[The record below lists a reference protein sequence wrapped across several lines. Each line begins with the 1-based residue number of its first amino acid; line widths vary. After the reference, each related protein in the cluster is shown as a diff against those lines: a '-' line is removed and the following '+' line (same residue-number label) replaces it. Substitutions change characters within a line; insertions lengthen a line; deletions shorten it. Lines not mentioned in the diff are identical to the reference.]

1 MSLADKITYALQS
14 KELIKDAIIHK
25 KATVTP
31 TEKLRDYPQSINS
44 IPTGSGPSPGSGK
57 ADNVSWG
64 VLPIIQR
71 NIISLNN
78 PQQSNIPTALLPQK
92 IIQRD
97 IISLNDLQ
105 QSNMPTVLLP
115 QKIIR
120 TLNYADM
127 KIFQCVVSLYDDTSL
142 YMQLSYDYDTS
153 LKYNAIAPAH
163 TDNLSSREQTSY
175 SAYGDNVRKT
185 FKYSDPNISGY
196 DVDIKYQ
203 TESTN
208 YDWVCIYANIEP
220 TDSNYNNSI
229 SGKLGGSLATKQY
242 HIEGNTMYIYFR
254 SDGSASNYFGFWAD
268 ITPTYITPPAP
279 HWADT
284 ILPIP
289 EKEGYTFIGWYQD
302 AELTIPVTS
311 DIILTSAK
319 QFYAKWERS

>member
-14 KELIKDAIIHK
+14 KELIKNAIIYK
-25 KATVTP
+25 KATVIP

-44 IPTGSGPSPGSGK
+44 IPTRSGPSPGPGK

-64 VLPIIQR
+64 VLP
-71 NIISLNN
+71 
-78 PQQSNIPTALLPQK
+78 

-105 QSNMPTVLLP
+105 QSNMPTALLP

-127 KIFQCVVSLYDDTSL
+127 EIFQCVVSLYDDTSL

-175 SAYGDNVRKT
+175 NAYGDNVRKT

-208 YDWVCIYANIEP
+208 YDWVCIYANVEP

-254 SDGSASNYFGFWAD
+254 SDSSTSNYFGFWAD

-289 EKEGYTFIGWYQD
+289 EKEGYTFIGLYQD

>member
-14 KELIKDAIIHK
+14 KELIKDAIIYK

-44 IPTGSGPSPGSGK
+44 IPTGSGPSPGPGK

-64 VLPIIQR
+64 VLP
-71 NIISLNN
+71 
-78 PQQSNIPTALLPQK
+78 

-105 QSNMPTVLLP
+105 QSNMPTALLP

-127 KIFQCVVSLYDDTSL
+127 EIFQCVVSLYDDTSL

-208 YDWVCIYANIEP
+208 YDWVCIYANVEP

-242 HIEGNTMYIYFR
+242 HIEGSTMYIYFR
-254 SDGSASNYFGFWAD
+254 SDGSASSYFGFWAD

>member
-14 KELIKDAIIHK
+14 KELIKDAIIYK

-44 IPTGSGPSPGSGK
+44 IPTGSGPSPGPGK

-64 VLPIIQR
+64 VLP
-71 NIISLNN
+71 
-78 PQQSNIPTALLPQK
+78 

-105 QSNMPTVLLP
+105 QSNMPTALLP

-127 KIFQCVVSLYDDTSL
+127 EIFQCVVSLYDDTSL

-153 LKYNAIAPAH
+153 LKYKAIVPAH

-175 SAYGDNVRKT
+175 NAYGDNVRKT

-208 YDWVCIYANIEP
+208 FDWVCIYANIEP

-254 SDGSASNYFGFWAD
+254 SDGSSSNYFGFWAD

>member
-14 KELIKDAIIHK
+14 KELIKDAIIYK

-44 IPTGSGPSPGSGK
+44 IPTGSGPSPGPGK

-64 VLPIIQR
+64 VLP
-71 NIISLNN
+71 
-78 PQQSNIPTALLPQK
+78 

-105 QSNMPTVLLP
+105 QSNMPTALLP

-127 KIFQCVVSLYDDTSL
+127 EIFQCVVSLYDDTSL

-175 SAYGDNVRKT
+175 NAYGDNVRKT

-208 YDWVCIYANIEP
+208 YDWVCIYANVEP

-242 HIEGNTMYIYFR
+242 HIEGDTMYIYFR
-254 SDGSASNYFGFWAD
+254 SDGSASSYFGFWAD

>member
-14 KELIKDAIIHK
+14 KELIKDAIIYK

-71 NIISLNN
+71 
-78 PQQSNIPTALLPQK
+78 
-92 IIQRD
+92 D

-105 QSNMPTVLLP
+105 QSNMPTALLP

-127 KIFQCVVSLYDDTSL
+127 EIFQCVVSLYDDTSL

-175 SAYGDNVRKT
+175 NAYGDNVRKT

-208 YDWVCIYANIEP
+208 YDWVCIYANVEP

-242 HIEGNTMYIYFR
+242 HIEGDTMYIYFR
-254 SDGSASNYFGFWAD
+254 SDGSSSSYFGFWAD

-311 DIILTSAK
+311 NIILTSAK

>member
-14 KELIKDAIIHK
+14 KELIKDAIIYK

-44 IPTGSGPSPGSGK
+44 IPTGSGPSPGPGK

-64 VLPIIQR
+64 VLP
-71 NIISLNN
+71 
-78 PQQSNIPTALLPQK
+78 T
-92 IIQRD
+92 IQRD

-127 KIFQCVVSLYDDTSL
+127 EIFRCVVSLYDDTSL
-142 YMQLSYDYDTS
+142 YMQLSCDYDTS
-153 LKYNAIAPAH
+153 LKYKAIVPAH

-175 SAYGDNVRKT
+175 NAYGDNVRKT

-242 HIEGNTMYIYFR
+242 HIEGDTMYIYFR

-268 ITPTYITPPAP
+268 ITPTYITPPVP

-319 QFYAKWERS
+319 QFYAKWERN

>member
-14 KELIKDAIIHK
+14 KELIKDAIIYK

-44 IPTGSGPSPGSGK
+44 IPTGSGPSPGPGK

-64 VLPIIQR
+64 VLP
-71 NIISLNN
+71 
-78 PQQSNIPTALLPQK
+78 

-105 QSNMPTVLLP
+105 QSNMPTALLP

-127 KIFQCVVSLYDDTSL
+127 EIFQCVVSLYDDTSL

-153 LKYNAIAPAH
+153 LKYKAIVPAH

-208 YDWVCIYANIEP
+208 YDWVCIYANVEP

-319 QFYAKWERS
+319 QFYAKWERG

>member
-14 KELIKDAIIHK
+14 KELIKDAIIYK

-44 IPTGSGPSPGSGK
+44 IPTGSGPSPGPGK

-71 NIISLNN
+71 NIISLN
-78 PQQSNIPTALLPQK
+78 
-92 IIQRD
+92 
-97 IISLNDLQ
+97 DLQ
-105 QSNMPTVLLP
+105 QSNMPTILLP

-127 KIFQCVVSLYDDTSL
+127 EIFQCVVSLYDDTSL

-203 TESTN
+203 TESTD

-229 SGKLGGSLATKQY
+229 SGKLGNSLATKQY
-242 HIEGNTMYIYFR
+242 HIEGDTMYIYFR

>member
-14 KELIKDAIIHK
+14 KELIKNAIIYK

-44 IPTGSGPSPGSGK
+44 IPTGSGPSPGPGK

-64 VLPIIQR
+64 VLP
-71 NIISLNN
+71 
-78 PQQSNIPTALLPQK
+78 

-127 KIFQCVVSLYDDTSL
+127 EIFQCVVSLYDDTSL

-175 SAYGDNVRKT
+175 NAYGDNVRKT

-319 QFYAKWERS
+319 QFYAKWERN

>member
-14 KELIKDAIIHK
+14 KELIKDAIIYK

-44 IPTGSGPSPGSGK
+44 IPTGSGPSPGPGK

-64 VLPIIQR
+64 VLP
-71 NIISLNN
+71 
-78 PQQSNIPTALLPQK
+78 

-127 KIFQCVVSLYDDTSL
+127 EIFQCVVSLYDDTSL

-153 LKYNAIAPAH
+153 LKYNAIASAH

-175 SAYGDNVRKT
+175 NAYGDNVRKT

-208 YDWVCIYANIEP
+208 YDWVCIYANVEP

-242 HIEGNTMYIYFR
+242 HIEGDTMYIYFR
-254 SDGSASNYFGFWAD
+254 SDGSSSNYFGFWAD

>member
-14 KELIKDAIIHK
+14 KELIKDAIIYK

-44 IPTGSGPSPGSGK
+44 IPTGSGPSPGPGK

-71 NIISLNN
+71 
-78 PQQSNIPTALLPQK
+78 
-92 IIQRD
+92 D
-97 IISLNDLQ
+97 IISLNGLQ
-105 QSNMPTVLLP
+105 QSNMPTALLP

-127 KIFQCVVSLYDDTSL
+127 EIFQCVVSLYDDTSL

-153 LKYNAIAPAH
+153 LKYNAIVPAH

-175 SAYGDNVRKT
+175 NAYGDNVRKT

-254 SDGSASNYFGFWAD
+254 SDGSSSSYFGFWAD

-311 DIILTSAK
+311 DIILTSTR
-319 QFYAKWERS
+319 QFYAKWERG

>member
-14 KELIKDAIIHK
+14 KELIKDAIIYK

-31 TEKLRDYPQSINS
+31 AEKLRDYPQSINS
-44 IPTGSGPSPGSGK
+44 IPTRSGPSPGPGK

-64 VLPIIQR
+64 VLP
-71 NIISLNN
+71 
-78 PQQSNIPTALLPQK
+78 

-105 QSNMPTVLLP
+105 QSNMPTALLP

-127 KIFQCVVSLYDDTSL
+127 EIFQCVVSLYDDTSL

-208 YDWVCIYANIEP
+208 YDWVCIYANVEP

-254 SDGSASNYFGFWAD
+254 SDGSSSSYFGFWAD

-319 QFYAKWERS
+319 QFYAKWGRS

>member
-14 KELIKDAIIHK
+14 KELIKDAIIYK

-44 IPTGSGPSPGSGK
+44 IPTGSGPSPGPGK

-71 NIISLNN
+71 DIISLNN
-78 PQQSNIPTALLPQK
+78 
-92 IIQRD
+92 
-97 IISLNDLQ
+97 LQ
-105 QSNMPTVLLP
+105 QSNMPTALLP

-127 KIFQCVVSLYDDTSL
+127 EIFQCIVSLYDDTSL

-153 LKYNAIAPAH
+153 LKYKAIVPAH

-175 SAYGDNVRKT
+175 NAYGDNVRKT
-185 FKYSDPNISGY
+185 FKYSDPNISSY

-208 YDWVCIYANIEP
+208 YDWVCIYANVEP

-254 SDGSASNYFGFWAD
+254 SDGSASSYFGFWAD

>member
-14 KELIKDAIIHK
+14 KELIKDAIIYK

-44 IPTGSGPSPGSGK
+44 IPTGSGPSPGPGK

-71 NIISLNN
+71 
-78 PQQSNIPTALLPQK
+78 
-92 IIQRD
+92 D
-97 IISLNDLQ
+97 IISLNGLQ
-105 QSNMPTVLLP
+105 QSNMPTALLP

-127 KIFQCVVSLYDDTSL
+127 EIFQCVVSLYDDTSL
-142 YMQLSYDYDTS
+142 YMQLSCDYDTS
-153 LKYNAIAPAH
+153 LKYNAIVPAH

-175 SAYGDNVRKT
+175 NAYGDNVRKT

-203 TESTN
+203 TESTSC
-208 YDWVCIYANIEP
+208 DWVCIYANIEP

>member
-14 KELIKDAIIHK
+14 KELIKDAIIYK

-44 IPTGSGPSPGSGK
+44 IPTGSGPSPGPGK

-64 VLPIIQR
+64 VLP
-71 NIISLNN
+71 
-78 PQQSNIPTALLPQK
+78 

-105 QSNMPTVLLP
+105 QSNMPTALLP

-142 YMQLSYDYDTS
+142 YMQLLYDYNTP

-175 SAYGDNVRKT
+175 NSYGVNVRKT

-208 YDWVCIYANIEP
+208 FDWVCIYANVEP
-220 TDSNYNNSI
+220 TDSNYNNSF

-242 HIEGNTMYIYFR
+242 HIEGDTMYIYFR
-254 SDGSASNYFGFWAD
+254 SDGSTSNYFGFWAD

>member
-14 KELIKDAIIHK
+14 KELIKDAIIYK

-71 NIISLNN
+71 
-78 PQQSNIPTALLPQK
+78 
-92 IIQRD
+92 D
-97 IISLNDLQ
+97 IISLNGLQ
-105 QSNMPTVLLP
+105 QSNMPTALLP

-127 KIFQCVVSLYDDTSL
+127 EIFQCVVSLYDDTSL

-175 SAYGDNVRKT
+175 SAYGDNIRKT

-203 TESTN
+203 TESTSF
-208 YDWVCIYANIEP
+208 DWVCIYANIEP

-242 HIEGNTMYIYFR
+242 HIEGDTMYIYFR
-254 SDGSASNYFGFWAD
+254 SDGSASSYFGFWAD

>member
-14 KELIKDAIIHK
+14 KELIKDAIIYK

-71 NIISLNN
+71 
-78 PQQSNIPTALLPQK
+78 
-92 IIQRD
+92 D

-105 QSNMPTVLLP
+105 QSNMPTALLP

-127 KIFQCVVSLYDDTSL
+127 EIFQCVVSLYDDTSL

-208 YDWVCIYANIEP
+208 YDWVCIYANVEP

-242 HIEGNTMYIYFR
+242 HIEGSTMYIYFR
-254 SDGSASNYFGFWAD
+254 SDGSASSYFGFWAD

>member
-14 KELIKDAIIHK
+14 KELIKDAIIYK

-71 NIISLNN
+71 
-78 PQQSNIPTALLPQK
+78 
-92 IIQRD
+92 D
-97 IISLNDLQ
+97 IISLNGLQ
-105 QSNMPTVLLP
+105 QSNMPTALLP

-127 KIFQCVVSLYDDTSL
+127 EIFQCVVSLYDDTSL

-175 SAYGDNVRKT
+175 NAYGDNVRKT

-242 HIEGNTMYIYFR
+242 HIEGDTMYIYFR
-254 SDGSASNYFGFWAD
+254 SDGSSSSYFGFWAD

>member
-14 KELIKDAIIHK
+14 KELIKDAIIYK

-31 TEKLRDYPQSINS
+31 TEKLRDYPQFINS

-71 NIISLNN
+71 
-78 PQQSNIPTALLPQK
+78 
-92 IIQRD
+92 D

-105 QSNMPTVLLP
+105 QSNMPTALLP

-127 KIFQCVVSLYDDTSL
+127 EIFQCVVSLYDDTSL
-142 YMQLSYDYDTS
+142 YIQLSYDYNTS
-153 LKYNAIAPAH
+153 LKYNAIIPAH

-175 SAYGDNVRKT
+175 NAYGDNVRKT

-208 YDWVCIYANIEP
+208 YDWVCIYANVKP

-242 HIEGNTMYIYFR
+242 HIEGDTMYIYFR
-254 SDGSASNYFGFWAD
+254 SDGSSSSYFGFWAD

>member
-14 KELIKDAIIHK
+14 KELIKDAIIYK

-44 IPTGSGPSPGSGK
+44 IPTGSGPSPGPGK

-71 NIISLNN
+71 
-78 PQQSNIPTALLPQK
+78 
-92 IIQRD
+92 D
-97 IISLNDLQ
+97 IISLNGLQ
-105 QSNMPTVLLP
+105 QSNMPTALLP

-127 KIFQCVVSLYDDTSL
+127 EIFQCVVSLYDDTSL

-175 SAYGDNVRKT
+175 NAYGDNVRKT

-242 HIEGNTMYIYFR
+242 HIEGDTMYIYFR
-254 SDGSASNYFGFWAD
+254 SDGSSSSYFGFWAD

>member
-14 KELIKDAIIHK
+14 KELIKDAIIYK

-71 NIISLNN
+71 
-78 PQQSNIPTALLPQK
+78 
-92 IIQRD
+92 D

-105 QSNMPTVLLP
+105 QSNMPTALLP

-127 KIFQCVVSLYDDTSL
+127 EIFQCVVSLYDDTSL

-153 LKYNAIAPAH
+153 LKYKAIVPAH

-175 SAYGDNVRKT
+175 NAYGDNVRKT

-208 YDWVCIYANIEP
+208 YDWVCIYANVEP

-242 HIEGNTMYIYFR
+242 HIEGDTMYIYFR
-254 SDGSASNYFGFWAD
+254 SDGSSSSYFGFWAD

-319 QFYAKWERS
+319 QFYAKWERG

>member
-14 KELIKDAIIHK
+14 KELIKDAIIYK

-44 IPTGSGPSPGSGK
+44 IPTGSGPSPGPGK

-64 VLPIIQR
+64 VLP
-71 NIISLNN
+71 
-78 PQQSNIPTALLPQK
+78 

-127 KIFQCVVSLYDDTSL
+127 EIFQCVVSLYDDTSL

-153 LKYNAIAPAH
+153 LKYNAIASAH

-175 SAYGDNVRKT
+175 NAYGDNVRKT

-208 YDWVCIYANIEP
+208 YDWVCIYANVEP

-254 SDGSASNYFGFWAD
+254 SDGSSSNYFGFWAD

>member
-14 KELIKDAIIHK
+14 KELIKDAIIYK
-25 KATVTP
+25 KAIVTP

-64 VLPIIQR
+64 VLPTIQR

-78 PQQSNIPTALLPQK
+78 PQQSNMPTA
-92 IIQRD
+92 
-97 IISLNDLQ
+97 
-105 QSNMPTVLLP
+105 LLP

-127 KIFQCVVSLYDDTSL
+127 EIFQCVVSLYDDTSL

-203 TESTN
+203 TESTS
-208 YDWVCIYANIEP
+208 YDWVCIYANVEP

-242 HIEGNTMYIYFR
+242 HIEGDTMYIYFR
-254 SDGSASNYFGFWAD
+254 SDSSNSNYFGFWAD
-268 ITPTYITPPAP
+268 ITPTYITPPTP
-279 HWADT
+279 HWNDT

>member
-14 KELIKDAIIHK
+14 KELIKDAIIYK

-44 IPTGSGPSPGSGK
+44 IPTGSGPSPGPGK

-64 VLPIIQR
+64 VLP
-71 NIISLNN
+71 
-78 PQQSNIPTALLPQK
+78 

-127 KIFQCVVSLYDDTSL
+127 EIFQCVVSLYDDTSL
-142 YMQLSYDYDTS
+142 YMQLSYDYNTS
-153 LKYNAIAPAH
+153 LKYNAIVPAH

-175 SAYGDNVRKT
+175 NAYGNNVRKT

-203 TESTN
+203 TESTS

-242 HIEGNTMYIYFR
+242 HIEGDTMYIYFR
-254 SDGSASNYFGFWAD
+254 SDGSASSYFGFWAD

-289 EKEGYTFIGWYQD
+289 EKEGYAFIGWYQD
-302 AELTIPVTS
+302 AELIIPVTS

>member
-14 KELIKDAIIHK
+14 KELIKNAIIYK

-44 IPTGSGPSPGSGK
+44 IPTVSGPSPGPGK

-64 VLPIIQR
+64 VLP
-71 NIISLNN
+71 
-78 PQQSNIPTALLPQK
+78 

-127 KIFQCVVSLYDDTSL
+127 EIFQCVVSLYDDTSL

-208 YDWVCIYANIEP
+208 YDWVCIYANVEP

-242 HIEGNTMYIYFR
+242 HIEGDTMYIYFR
-254 SDGSASNYFGFWAD
+254 SDGSSSSYFGFWAD

>member
-14 KELIKDAIIHK
+14 KELIKDAIIYK

-44 IPTGSGPSPGSGK
+44 IPTGSGPSPGPGK

-64 VLPIIQR
+64 VLP
-71 NIISLNN
+71 
-78 PQQSNIPTALLPQK
+78 

-105 QSNMPTVLLP
+105 QSNMPTALLP

-127 KIFQCVVSLYDDTSL
+127 EIFQCVVSLYDDTSL

-153 LKYNAIAPAH
+153 LKYKAIVPAH

-175 SAYGDNVRKT
+175 NAYGDNVRKT

-208 YDWVCIYANIEP
+208 YDWVCIYANVEP

-242 HIEGNTMYIYFR
+242 HIEGSTMYIYFR
-254 SDGSASNYFGFWAD
+254 SDGSASSYFGFWAD

-319 QFYAKWERS
+319 QFYAKWERG

>member
-14 KELIKDAIIHK
+14 KELIKDAIIYK

-44 IPTGSGPSPGSGK
+44 IPTGSGPSPGPGK

-64 VLPIIQR
+64 VLP
-71 NIISLNN
+71 
-78 PQQSNIPTALLPQK
+78 

-105 QSNMPTVLLP
+105 QSNMPTALLP

-127 KIFQCVVSLYDDTSL
+127 EIFQCVVSLYDDTSL

-175 SAYGDNVRKT
+175 NAYGDNVRKT
-185 FKYSDPNISGY
+185 FKYSDPNISSY

-203 TESTN
+203 TESTS
-208 YDWVCIYANIEP
+208 YDWVCIYANVEP

-254 SDGSASNYFGFWAD
+254 SDGSSSSYFGFWAD

>member
-14 KELIKDAIIHK
+14 KELIKDAIIYK

-31 TEKLRDYPQSINS
+31 TEKLRDYPKSINS
-44 IPTGSGPSPGSGK
+44 IPTGSGPSPGPGK

-64 VLPIIQR
+64 VLP
-71 NIISLNN
+71 
-78 PQQSNIPTALLPQK
+78 

-105 QSNMPTVLLP
+105 QSNMPTALLP

-127 KIFQCVVSLYDDTSL
+127 EIFQCVVSLYDDTSL

-153 LKYNAIAPAH
+153 LKYNAIVPAH

-208 YDWVCIYANIEP
+208 YDWVCIYANVEP

-254 SDGSASNYFGFWAD
+254 SDGSASSYFGFWAD

>member
-14 KELIKDAIIHK
+14 KELIKDAIIYK

-44 IPTGSGPSPGSGK
+44 IPTGSGPSPGPGK

-64 VLPIIQR
+64 VLP
-71 NIISLNN
+71 
-78 PQQSNIPTALLPQK
+78 

-105 QSNMPTVLLP
+105 QSNMPTALLP

-127 KIFQCVVSLYDDTSL
+127 EIFQCVVSLYDDTSL

-153 LKYNAIAPAH
+153 LKYKAIVPAH

-175 SAYGDNVRKT
+175 NAYGDNVRKT

-203 TESTN
+203 TESTSF
-208 YDWVCIYANIEP
+208 DWVCIYANVEP

>member
-14 KELIKDAIIHK
+14 KELIKDAIIYK

-44 IPTGSGPSPGSGK
+44 IPTGSGPSPGPGK

-64 VLPIIQR
+64 VLP
-71 NIISLNN
+71 
-78 PQQSNIPTALLPQK
+78 

-105 QSNMPTVLLP
+105 QSNMPTALLP

-127 KIFQCVVSLYDDTSL
+127 EIFQCVVSLYDDTSL

-153 LKYNAIAPAH
+153 LKYNGIGPAH

-175 SAYGDNVRKT
+175 NAYGDNVRKT

-208 YDWVCIYANIEP
+208 YDWVCIYANVEP

-242 HIEGNTMYIYFR
+242 HIEGDTMYIYFR
-254 SDGSASNYFGFWAD
+254 SDGSTSNYFGFWAD

>member
-14 KELIKDAIIHK
+14 KELIKDAIIYK

-44 IPTGSGPSPGSGK
+44 IPTGSGPSPGPGK

-64 VLPIIQR
+64 VLP
-71 NIISLNN
+71 
-78 PQQSNIPTALLPQK
+78 

-105 QSNMPTVLLP
+105 QSNMPTALLP

-127 KIFQCVVSLYDDTSL
+127 EIFQCVVSLYDDTSL

-153 LKYNAIAPAH
+153 LKYNAIVSAH
-163 TDNLSSREQTSY
+163 TDNLLSREQTSY
-175 SAYGDNVRKT
+175 NAYGDNVRKT

-208 YDWVCIYANIEP
+208 YDWVCIYANVEP

-254 SDGSASNYFGFWAD
+254 SDGSASSYFGFWAD

>member
-14 KELIKDAIIHK
+14 KELIKDAIIYK

-71 NIISLNN
+71 
-78 PQQSNIPTALLPQK
+78 
-92 IIQRD
+92 D

-105 QSNMPTVLLP
+105 QSNMPTALLP

-127 KIFQCVVSLYDDTSL
+127 EIFQCIVSLYDDTSL

-153 LKYNAIAPAH
+153 LKYNAIASAH

-208 YDWVCIYANIEP
+208 YDWVCIYANVEP

-242 HIEGNTMYIYFR
+242 HIEGDTMYIYFR
-254 SDGSASNYFGFWAD
+254 SDSSSSNYFGFWAD

>member
-14 KELIKDAIIHK
+14 KELIKDAIIYK

-44 IPTGSGPSPGSGK
+44 IPTGSGPSPGPGK

-71 NIISLNN
+71 
-78 PQQSNIPTALLPQK
+78 
-92 IIQRD
+92 D
-97 IISLNDLQ
+97 IISLNGLQ
-105 QSNMPTVLLP
+105 QSNMPTTLLP

-127 KIFQCVVSLYDDTSL
+127 EIFQCVVSLYDDTSL

-175 SAYGDNVRKT
+175 NAYGDNVRKT

>member
-14 KELIKDAIIHK
+14 KELIKDAIIYK

-44 IPTGSGPSPGSGK
+44 IPTGSGPSPGPGPSPGSGK

-64 VLPIIQR
+64 VLP
-71 NIISLNN
+71 
-78 PQQSNIPTALLPQK
+78 

-105 QSNMPTVLLP
+105 QSNMPTALLP

-127 KIFQCVVSLYDDTSL
+127 EIFQCVVSLYDDTSL

-153 LKYNAIAPAH
+153 LKYNAISSAH

-175 SAYGDNVRKT
+175 NAYGDNVRKT

-208 YDWVCIYANIEP
+208 YDWVCIYANVEP

>member
-14 KELIKDAIIHK
+14 KELIKDAIIYK

-44 IPTGSGPSPGSGK
+44 IPTGSGPSPGPGK

-64 VLPIIQR
+64 VLP
-71 NIISLNN
+71 
-78 PQQSNIPTALLPQK
+78 

-127 KIFQCVVSLYDDTSL
+127 EIFKCVVSLYDDTSL

-175 SAYGDNVRKT
+175 NAYGDNVRKT

-220 TDSNYNNSI
+220 TDSNYNDSI

>member
-14 KELIKDAIIHK
+14 KELIKDAIIYK

-44 IPTGSGPSPGSGK
+44 IPTGSGPSPGPGK

-64 VLPIIQR
+64 VLP
-71 NIISLNN
+71 
-78 PQQSNIPTALLPQK
+78 

-105 QSNMPTVLLP
+105 QSNMPTALLP

-127 KIFQCVVSLYDDTSL
+127 EIFQCIVSLYDDTSL

-175 SAYGDNVRKT
+175 NAYGDNVRKT

-208 YDWVCIYANIEP
+208 YDWVCIYANVEP

-242 HIEGNTMYIYFR
+242 HIEGDTMYIYFR
-254 SDGSASNYFGFWAD
+254 SDGSSSSYFGFWAD
-268 ITPTYITPPAP
+268 IAPTYITPPAP

>member
-44 IPTGSGPSPGSGK
+44 IPTGLGPSPGSGK

-71 NIISLNN
+71 
-78 PQQSNIPTALLPQK
+78 
-92 IIQRD
+92 D

-105 QSNMPTVLLP
+105 QSNMPTALLP

-127 KIFQCVVSLYDDTSL
+127 EIFQCVVSLYDDTSL
-142 YMQLSYDYDTS
+142 YMQLSYDYNTP

-203 TESTN
+203 TESTSC
-208 YDWVCIYANIEP
+208 DWVCIYANIEP
-220 TDSNYNNSI
+220 TDSNYNNSL

>member
-1 MSLADKITYALQS
+1 MSLADKITYALKS
-14 KELIKDAIIHK
+14 KELIKDAIIYK
-25 KATVTP
+25 KATVAP

-44 IPTGSGPSPGSGK
+44 IPTRSGPSPGPGK

-64 VLPIIQR
+64 VLP
-71 NIISLNN
+71 
-78 PQQSNIPTALLPQK
+78 

-105 QSNMPTVLLP
+105 QSNMPTALLP

-127 KIFQCVVSLYDDTSL
+127 EIFQCVVSLYDDTSL

-153 LKYNAIAPAH
+153 LKYNAIVPAH
-163 TDNLSSREQTSY
+163 TDNLSRREQTSY
-175 SAYGDNVRKT
+175 NAYGDGVRKT

-208 YDWVCIYANIEP
+208 YDWVCIYANVEP

>member
-14 KELIKDAIIHK
+14 KELIKDAIIYK

-44 IPTGSGPSPGSGK
+44 IPTGSGPSPGPGK

-64 VLPIIQR
+64 VLP
-71 NIISLNN
+71 
-78 PQQSNIPTALLPQK
+78 

-105 QSNMPTVLLP
+105 QSNMPTALLP

-127 KIFQCVVSLYDDTSL
+127 EIFQCVVSLYDDTSL

-153 LKYNAIAPAH
+153 LKYKAIVPAH

-175 SAYGDNVRKT
+175 NAYGDNVRKT

-208 YDWVCIYANIEP
+208 YDWVCIYANVEP

-242 HIEGNTMYIYFR
+242 HIEGDTMYIYFR
-254 SDGSASNYFGFWAD
+254 SDGSSSNYFGFWAD

>member
-14 KELIKDAIIHK
+14 KELIKDAIIYK

-44 IPTGSGPSPGSGK
+44 IPTGSGPSPGPGK

-64 VLPIIQR
+64 VLP
-71 NIISLNN
+71 
-78 PQQSNIPTALLPQK
+78 

-105 QSNMPTVLLP
+105 QSNMPTALLP

-127 KIFQCVVSLYDDTSL
+127 EIFQCVVSLYDDTSL

-208 YDWVCIYANIEP
+208 YDWVCIYANVEP

-242 HIEGNTMYIYFR
+242 HIEGDTMYIYFR
-254 SDGSASNYFGFWAD
+254 SDGSASSYFGFWAD